1 MRKCSMLDQPKPHR
15 LFKLGLLVNPYAG
28 IGGALALK
36 GSDGVEIRE
45 KALAMGAEKKA
56 LDKTRLALEQIVS
69 IKDCVQLYV
78 ASGDMGEN
86 LVKDMGFSYSLV
98 YEPANMQTE
107 SQDSE
112 ATARALLA
120 QQVDLILFAGGDG
133 TARNVCSV
141 VGNSVPVL
149 GVPAGCKIHSAVYAI
164 TPAAAGRV
172 LQQVINGEIVSV
184 SDAEVMDIDEALFRQ
199 GRVNARQ
206 FGEMQV
212 PTELRYI
219 QAVKMGGKES
229 DELVLADIAAHII
242 EIIEDNSQHLFVM
255 GSGSTVEFI
264 MQELGIE
271 NTLLGVDVIQNN
283 QLVASDVTASELL
296 ILSTKQSCKLVLTLI
311 GGQGHIIGRGNQQLS
326 ASFLKQL
333 DKDDILLV
341 ATKSKLSNLSGR
353 PLIVDSGD
361 RVTDQQLSGLIS
373 IITGYHDQV
382 LYPVA
387 DLHSKEIV

>member
-1 MRKCSMLDQPKPHR
+1 MLNQPKPHR

-45 KALAMGAEKKA
+45 KALSMGAEKKA
-56 LDKTRLALEQIVS
+56 LDKTRLALAHIVT
-69 IKDCVQLYV
+69 IQDQVQLYV
-78 ASGDMGEN
+78 ASGDMGET
-86 LVKDMGFSYSLV
+86 LAKDMGFHYTLV
-98 YEPANMQTE
+98 YQPENLQTE
-107 SQDSE
+107 GQDTE
-112 ATARALLA
+112 ATAKALLA
-120 QQVDLILFAGGDG
+120 HQVDLILFAGGDG
-133 TARNVCSV
+133 TARNVCHV
-141 VGNSVPVL
+141 VGSSVPVL

-172 LQQVINGEIVSV
+172 LKQVIKGEIVSV
-184 SDAEVMDIDEALFRQ
+184 SDAEVMDIDEALFRN
-199 GRVNARQ
+199 GKVNARQ

-242 EIIEDNSQHLFVM
+242 EIIEDNPEHLFVM
-255 GSGSTVEFI
+255 GSGSTVEFV
-264 MQELGIE
+264 MQELGIK
-271 NTLLGVDVIQNN
+271 NTLLGVDVIKHKK
-283 QLVASDVTASELL
+283 LLASDVTASELIAL
-296 ILSTKQSCKLVLTLI
+296 TTHQNCKLVLTLI

-326 ASFLKQL
+326 ADFLTSL
-333 DKDDILLV
+333 GKDNILLV

-361 RVTDQQLSGLIS
+361 TKLDIQLSGLIS

-382 LYPVA
+382 LYPIA
-387 DLHSKEIV
+387 NLHLSIKDTV

>member
-1 MRKCSMLDQPKPHR
+1 MLNQPKPNR
-15 LFKLGLLVNPYAG
+15 VFKLGLLVNPYAG

-56 LDKTRLALEQIVS
+56 LDKTRLALEHILS
-69 IKDCVQLYV
+69 IKDQVQLYV
-78 ASGDMGEN
+78 ASGDMGEF
-86 LVKDMGFSYSLV
+86 LAKDMGFNYSVV
-98 YEPANMQTE
+98 YQPANTQTE

-112 ATARALLA
+112 ATAKALLA
-120 QQVDLILFAGGDG
+120 EHVDLILFAGGDG
-133 TARNVCSV
+133 TARNVCHV

-172 LQQVINGEIVSV
+172 LKQVIKGEIVSV

-242 EIIEDNSQHLFVM
+242 EIIEEHPEHVFVM

-264 MQELGIE
+264 MQELDIK
-271 NTLLGVDVIQNN
+271 NTLLGVDVIKNK
-283 QLVASDVTASELL
+283 QLLASDVTANEL
-296 ILSTKQSCKLVLTLI
+296 IALSTNQSCKLVLTLI

-326 ASFLKQL
+326 ADFLKHL
-333 DKDDILLV
+333 NKDNILLV
-341 ATKSKLSNLSGR
+341 ATKSKLTNLSGR

-361 RVTDQQLSGLIS
+361 MALDKQLSGLIS

-382 LYPVA
+382 LYPIANLNLPIKDTV
-387 DLHSKEIV
+387 

>member
-1 MRKCSMLDQPKPHR
+1 MLNQSKPNR

-45 KALAMGAEKKA
+45 KALALGAERKA
-56 LDKTRLALEQIVS
+56 LDKTRLTLEHILP
-69 IKDCVQLYV
+69 IKDQVQLYV
-78 ASGDMGEN
+78 ASGEMGET
-86 LVKDMGFSYSLV
+86 LAKDMGFDYLV
-98 YEPANMQTE
+98 VYQPENTQTE

-112 ATARALLA
+112 ATAKALLA
-120 QQVDLILFAGGDG
+120 HQVDLILFAGGDG
-133 TARNVCSV
+133 TARNVCHV

-172 LQQVINGEIVSV
+172 LKQVIKGEIVSV
-184 SDAEVMDIDEALFRQ
+184 SDAEVMDIDEALFRK
-199 GRVNARQ
+199 GKVNARQ

-242 EIIEDNSQHLFVM
+242 EIIEDNPEHLFIM
-255 GSGSTVEFI
+255 GSGSTVEFV
-264 MQELGIE
+264 MQELGIK
-271 NTLLGVDVIQNN
+271 NTLLGVDVIKNR
-283 QLVASDVTASELL
+283 QLLASDVTASELL
-296 ILSTKQSCKLVLTLI
+296 TLTTNQSCKLVLTLI

-326 ASFLKQL
+326 ADFLKRL
-333 DKDDILLV
+333 DKDNILLV
-341 ATKSKLSNLSGR
+341 ATKTKLSNLSGR

-361 RVTDQQLSGLIS
+361 LHVDLQLSGLIS

-382 LYPVA
+382 LYPIANLNLSIKDTV
-387 DLHSKEIV
+387 

>member
-1 MRKCSMLDQPKPHR
+1 MLNQTKTSR

-56 LDKTRLALEQIVS
+56 LDKTRLALEHIVS
-69 IKDCVQLYV
+69 LNDQVQLYV
-78 ASGDMGEN
+78 AAGDMGET
-86 LVKDMGFSYSLV
+86 LAKDMGFNYSV
-98 YEPANMQTE
+98 IYQPANTQTE

-112 ATARALLA
+112 ATAKALLA
-120 QQVDLILFAGGDG
+120 ENVDLILFAGGDG
-133 TARNVCSV
+133 TARNVCHV
-141 VGNSVPVL
+141 VGNAVPVL
-149 GVPAGCKIHSAVYAI
+149 GVPAGCKIHSGVYAI

-172 LQQVINGEIVSV
+172 LKQVINGEIVSV

-199 GRVNARQ
+199 GKVNARQ

-242 EIIEDNSQHLFVM
+242 EIIEDNPDHLFVM

-264 MQELGIE
+264 MQELGIK
-271 NTLLGVDVIQNN
+271 NTLLGVDVIKHK
-283 QLVASDVTASELL
+283 QLLASDVTASELL
-296 ILSTKQSCKLVLTLI
+296 ALTAKQNCKLVLTLI

-326 ASFLKQL
+326 ADFLTSLK
-333 DKDDILLV
+333 KDNILLV
-341 ATKSKLSNLSGR
+341 ATKTKLTHLSGR

-361 RVTDQQLSGLIS
+361 TSVDKHLSGLIN

-382 LYPVA
+382 LYPIA
-387 DLHSKEIV
+387 NLN

>member
-1 MRKCSMLDQPKPHR
+1 MLNQTKAGR
-15 LFKLGLLVNPYAG
+15 MFKLGLLVNPFAG

-56 LDKTRLALEQIVS
+56 LDKTRIALEHILP
-69 IKDCVQLYV
+69 IKDNVHLYV
-78 ASGDMGEN
+78 ASGEMGET
-86 LVKDMGFSYSLV
+86 LAKDMGFNYSVV
-98 YEPANMQTE
+98 YQPQNSQTE

-112 ATARALLA
+112 ATAKILLA

-133 TARNVCSV
+133 TARNVCHV
-141 VGNSVPVL
+141 VGNVVPVL
-149 GVPAGCKIHSAVYAI
+149 GVPAGCKIHSGVYAI

-172 LQQVINGEIVSV
+172 LKQVINGEIVSV

-242 EIIEDNSQHLFVM
+242 EVIEDNPEQLFVM

-264 MQELGIE
+264 MQELGIA
-271 NTLLGVDVIQNN
+271 NTLLGVDVIKNK
-283 QLVASDVTASELL
+283 QLVASDVTAKELL
-296 ILSTKQSCKLVLTLI
+296 TLTAKKNCKLVLTLI

-326 ASFLKQL
+326 PAFLKRL
-333 DKDDILLV
+333 GKENILLI
-341 ATKSKLSNLSGR
+341 ATKSKISNLSGR

-361 RVTDQQLSGLIS
+361 LAVDQQLSGLVS

-382 LYPVA
+382 LYPIANLQDKV
-387 DLHSKEIV
+387 

>member
-1 MRKCSMLDQPKPHR
+1 MLNQSKPNR

-45 KALAMGAEKKA
+45 KALALGAEKKA
-56 LDKTRLALEQIVS
+56 LDKTRLALEHILP
-69 IKDCVQLYV
+69 IKDQLQLYV

-86 LVKDMGFSYSLV
+86 LAKDMGFNYSVV
-98 YEPANMQTE
+98 YQPENTQTE

-112 ATARALLA
+112 ATAKALLA
-120 QQVDLILFAGGDG
+120 HQVDLILFAGGDG
-133 TARNVCSV
+133 TARNVCHI

-172 LQQVINGEIVSV
+172 LKQVIKGEIVSV
-184 SDAEVMDIDEALFRQ
+184 SDAEVMDIDEALFRK
-199 GRVNARQ
+199 GKVNARQ

-242 EIIEDNSQHLFVM
+242 EIIEDNPEHLFVM
-255 GSGSTVEFI
+255 GSGSTVEFV
-264 MQELGIE
+264 MQELGIK
-271 NTLLGVDVIQNN
+271 NTLLGVDVIKNK
-283 QLVASDVTASELL
+283 QLLASDVTASELL
-296 ILSTKQSCKLVLTLI
+296 TLTTNQSCKLVLTLI

-326 ASFLKQL
+326 ADFLKCL
-333 DKDDILLV
+333 DKDNILLV
-341 ATKSKLSNLSGR
+341 ATKTKISNLSGR

-361 RVTDQQLSGLIS
+361 THVDHQLSGLIS

-382 LYPVA
+382 LYPIANLNLSIKDTV
-387 DLHSKEIV
+387 

>member
-1 MRKCSMLDQPKPHR
+1 MLHQPNPKPNR

-36 GSDGVEIRE
+36 GSDSVEIRE

-56 LDKTRLALEQIVS
+56 LDKTRLALEHVVS
-69 IKDCVQLYV
+69 IKDQVQLYV
-78 ASGDMGEN
+78 ASGDMGET
-86 LVKDMGFSYSLV
+86 LAKEMGFNYSLV
-98 YEPANMQTE
+98 YQPEHTQTE

-112 ATARALLA
+112 ATAQALLA

-133 TARNVCSV
+133 TARNVCHV
-141 VGNSVPVL
+141 IGNKVPVL

-172 LQQVINGEIVSV
+172 LKQVINGEIVSV

-199 GRVNARQ
+199 GKVNARQ

-229 DELVLADIAAHII
+229 DELVLSDIAAHII
-242 EIIEDNSQHLFVM
+242 EIIEDNPEQLFVM
-255 GSGSTVEFI
+255 GSGSTVDFI
-264 MQELGIE
+264 MQELGIK
-271 NTLLGVDVIQNN
+271 NTLLGVDVIKNN
-283 QLVASDVTASELL
+283 QLIASDVTATELL
-296 ILSTKQSCKLVLTLI
+296 TLTAQQSHKLVLTLI
-311 GGQGHIIGRGNQQLS
+311 GGQGHVIGRGNQQLS
-326 ASFLKQL
+326 ASFLKNL
-333 DKDDILLV
+333 GKDNILLV
-341 ATKSKLSNLSGR
+341 ATKTKINNLSGR
-353 PLIVDSGD
+353 ALIVDSGD
-361 RVTDQQLSGLIS
+361 IAVDQQLSGLIS

-382 LYPVA
+382 LYPI
-387 DLHSKEIV
+387 DNLHTKEPV

>member
-1 MRKCSMLDQPKPHR
+1 MLNQSKSNR

-45 KALAMGAEKKA
+45 KALALGAEKKA
-56 LDKTRLALEQIVS
+56 LDKTRLTLEHILP
-69 IKDCVQLYV
+69 IKDQVQLYV
-78 ASGDMGEN
+78 ASGEMGET
-86 LVKDMGFSYSLV
+86 LAKDMGFNYSVV
-98 YEPANMQTE
+98 YQPENTQTE

-112 ATARALLA
+112 ATAKALLA
-120 QQVDLILFAGGDG
+120 HQVDLILFAGGDG
-133 TARNVCSV
+133 TARNVCHI

-172 LQQVINGEIVSV
+172 LEQVIKGEIVSV
-184 SDAEVMDIDEALFRQ
+184 SDAEVMDIDEALFRK
-199 GRVNARQ
+199 GKVNARQ

-242 EIIEDNSQHLFVM
+242 EIIEDNPEHLFIM
-255 GSGSTVEFI
+255 GSGSTVEFV

-271 NTLLGVDVIQNN
+271 NTLLGVDVIKNR
-283 QLVASDVTASELL
+283 QLLASDVTASELL
-296 ILSTKQSCKLVLTLI
+296 TLTTNQSCKLVLTLI

-326 ASFLKQL
+326 ADFLKRL
-333 DKDDILLV
+333 DKDNILLV
-341 ATKSKLSNLSGR
+341 ATKTKLSNLSGR

-361 RVTDQQLSGLIS
+361 TDVDLQLSGLIS

-382 LYPVA
+382 LYPIANLNLSIKDTV
-387 DLHSKEIV
+387 

>member
-1 MRKCSMLDQPKPHR
+1 MLNQSKLRR

-56 LDKTRLALEQIVS
+56 LDKTRLALEHIVP
-69 IKDCVQLYV
+69 IKDQVQLYV
-78 ASGDMGEN
+78 AAGDMGETLAN
-86 LVKDMGFSYSLV
+86 DMGFSYSVV
-98 YEPANMQTE
+98 YQPANTQTE

-112 ATARALLA
+112 ATAKALLA

-133 TARNVCSV
+133 TARNVCHVIGS
-141 VGNSVPVL
+141 SVPVL

-172 LQQVINGEIVSV
+172 LKQVIQGEIVSV
-184 SDAEVMDIDEALFRQ
+184 SDAEVMDIDEVLFRQ

-242 EIIEDNSQHLFVM
+242 EIIEDNPEYLFVM

-264 MQELGIE
+264 MQELGIK
-271 NTLLGVDVIQNN
+271 NTLLGVDVIKNK
-283 QLVASDVTASELL
+283 QLIASDVTANELL
-296 ILSTKQSCKLVLTLI
+296 AQTTSQNCKLVLTLI

-326 ASFLKQL
+326 TDFLKYL
-333 DKDDILLV
+333 DKDNILLV

-361 RVTDQQLSGLIS
+361 INLDKQLSGLIS

-382 LYPVA
+382 LYPIANLNLAIEDTV
-387 DLHSKEIV
+387 

>member
-1 MRKCSMLDQPKPHR
+1 MLNKSKTNR
-15 LFKLGLLVNPYAG
+15 LFKLGVLINPYAG

-36 GSDGVEIRE
+36 GSDGAEIRD
-45 KALAMGAEKKA
+45 KALSMGAEKKA
-56 LDKTRLALEQIVS
+56 LDKTRLALAHIVP
-69 IKDCVQLYV
+69 IQDQVQLYV
-78 ASGDMGEN
+78 ASGDMGET
-86 LVKDMGFSYSLV
+86 LVKEMGFRYCVV
-98 YEPANMQTE
+98 YQPENSQTE

-112 ATARALLA
+112 ATVKALLA
-120 QQVDLILFAGGDG
+120 HQVDLILFAGGDG
-133 TARNVCSV
+133 TARNVCHV
-141 VGNSVPVL
+141 VGSSVPVL

-172 LQQVINGEIVSV
+172 LKQVIQGEIVSV
-184 SDAEVMDIDEALFRQ
+184 SDAQVMDIDEALFRK
-199 GRVNARQ
+199 GKVNARQ

-242 EIIEDNSQHLFVM
+242 EIIEDNPEHLFVM
-255 GSGSTVEFI
+255 GSGSTVEFV
-264 MQELGIE
+264 MQELGIK
-271 NTLLGVDVIQNN
+271 NTLLGVDVIKHKH
-283 QLVASDVTASELL
+283 LLASDVTASELVAL
-296 ILSTKQSCKLVLTLI
+296 TTHQNCKLVLTLI

-326 ASFLKQL
+326 ADFLRSL
-333 DKDDILLV
+333 DKDNILLV

-361 RVTDQQLSGLIS
+361 AHVDQQLSGLIS

-382 LYPVA
+382 LYPIANLNLSTKDTV
-387 DLHSKEIV
+387 

>member
-1 MRKCSMLDQPKPHR
+1 MLNQSKSNR

-45 KALAMGAEKKA
+45 KALALGAEKKA
-56 LDKTRLALEQIVS
+56 LDKTRLTLEHILP
-69 IKDCVQLYV
+69 IKDQVQLYV
-78 ASGDMGEN
+78 ASGEMGET
-86 LVKDMGFSYSLV
+86 LAKDMGFNYSVV
-98 YEPANMQTE
+98 YQPENTQTE

-112 ATARALLA
+112 ATAKALLA
-120 QQVDLILFAGGDG
+120 HQVDLILFAGGDG
-133 TARNVCSV
+133 TARNVCHI

-172 LQQVINGEIVSV
+172 LKQVIKGEIVSV
-184 SDAEVMDIDEALFRQ
+184 SDAEVMDIDEALFRK
-199 GRVNARQ
+199 GKVNARQ

-242 EIIEDNSQHLFVM
+242 EIIEDNPEHLFIM
-255 GSGSTVEFI
+255 GSGSTVEFV

-271 NTLLGVDVIQNN
+271 NTLLGVDVIKNR
-283 QLVASDVTASELL
+283 QLLASDVTASELL
-296 ILSTKQSCKLVLTLI
+296 TLTTNQSCKLVLTLI

-326 ASFLKQL
+326 ADFLKRL
-333 DKDDILLV
+333 DKDNILLV
-341 ATKSKLSNLSGR
+341 ATKTKLSNLSGR

-361 RVTDQQLSGLIS
+361 TDVDLQLSGLIS

-382 LYPVA
+382 LYPIANLNLSIKDTV
-387 DLHSKEIV
+387 

>member
-1 MRKCSMLDQPKPHR
+1 MSNQLKPYR

-45 KALAMGAEKKA
+45 KALSMGAEKKA
-56 LDKTRLALEQIVS
+56 LDKTRLALEHIES
-69 IKDCVQLYV
+69 IKDLVQLYV
-78 ASGDMGEN
+78 ASGDMGET
-86 LVKDMGFSYSLV
+86 LAKDMGFSYSVV
-98 YEPANMQTE
+98 YQPEHAQTE

-112 ATARALLA
+112 ATAKALLA

-133 TARNVCSV
+133 TARNVCHV
-141 VGNSVPVL
+141 VGNLVPVL

-172 LQQVINGEIVSV
+172 F
-184 SDAEVMDIDEALFRQ
+184 SDAQVMDIDEALFRQ
-199 GRVNARQ
+199 GKVNARQ

-229 DELVLADIAAHII
+229 DELVLTDIAAHIV
-242 EIIEDNSQHLFVM
+242 EIIEDNPEQLFVM
-255 GSGSTVEFI
+255 GSGSTVDFI
-264 MQELGIE
+264 MQELGIK
-271 NTLLGVDVIQNN
+271 NTLLGVDVIKNK
-283 QLVASDVTASELL
+283 QLIASDVTAKELL
-296 ILSTKQSCKLVLTLI
+296 ALTAQQSHKLVLTLI

-326 ASFLKQL
+326 ASFLK
-333 DKDDILLV
+333 KIGKENILLV
-341 ATKSKLSNLSGR
+341 ATKGKISSLSGR
-353 PLIVDSGD
+353 ALIVDSGD
-361 RVTDQQLSGLIS
+361 VALDQQLSGLIS

-382 LYPVA
+382 LYPI
-387 DLHSKEIV
+387 DNLHFKDPV

>member
-1 MRKCSMLDQPKPHR
+1 MLNSDKSGR
-15 LFKLGLLVNPYAG
+15 SFKLGLLINPYAG

-36 GSDGVEIRE
+36 GSDGVEIRK

-56 LDKTRLALEQIVS
+56 LDKTRLALEHIVCM
-69 IKDCVQLYV
+69 KDQVQLYV
-78 ASGDMGEN
+78 ASGEMGET
-86 LVKDMGFSYSLV
+86 LAKEMGFSYSII
-98 YEPANMQTE
+98 YQSAKIQTE

-112 ATARALLA
+112 ATAQALLE
-120 QQVDLILFAGGDG
+120 QHVDLILFAGGDG
-133 TARNVCSV
+133 TARNVCHV
-141 VGNSVPVL
+141 IGNSVPVL
-149 GVPAGCKIHSAVYAI
+149 GIPAGCKIHSAVYAI

-172 LQQVINGEIVSV
+172 LKQVIQGEIVSV
-184 SDAEVMDIDEALFRQ
+184 SDAEVMDIDEVLFRK

-212 PTELRYI
+212 PTELGYI

-242 EIIEDNSQHLFVM
+242 EIIVDNPEQLFVM

-271 NTLLGVDVIQNN
+271 NTLLGVDIIQNK
-283 QLVASDVTASELL
+283 QLLASDVTANELL
-296 ILSTKQSCKLVLTLI
+296 ALTTKHSCKLVLTLI

-326 ASFLKQL
+326 ADFLKIL
-333 DKDDILLV
+333 GKDNILLV
-341 ATKSKLSNLSGR
+341 ATKSKLQNLSGR

-361 RVTDQQLSGLIS
+361 MATDQQLSGLIS

>member
-1 MRKCSMLDQPKPHR
+1 MLNQSKPNR

-45 KALAMGAEKKA
+45 KALALGAEKKA
-56 LDKTRLALEQIVS
+56 LDKTRLTLEHILP
-69 IKDCVQLYV
+69 IKDQVQLYV
-78 ASGDMGEN
+78 ASGEMGET
-86 LVKDMGFSYSLV
+86 LAKDMGFDYLV
-98 YEPANMQTE
+98 VYQPENTQTE

-112 ATARALLA
+112 ATAKALLA
-120 QQVDLILFAGGDG
+120 HQVDLILFAGGDG
-133 TARNVCSV
+133 TARNVCHV

-172 LQQVINGEIVSV
+172 LKQVIKGEIVSV
-184 SDAEVMDIDEALFRQ
+184 SDAEVMDIDEALFRK
-199 GRVNARQ
+199 GKVNARQ

-229 DELVLADIAAHII
+229 DEMVLADIAAHII
-242 EIIEDNSQHLFVM
+242 EIIEDNPEHLFVM
-255 GSGSTVEFI
+255 GSGSTVEFV
-264 MQELGIE
+264 MQELGIK
-271 NTLLGVDVIQNN
+271 NTLLGVDVIKNR
-283 QLVASDVTASELL
+283 QLLASDVTASELL
-296 ILSTKQSCKLVLTLI
+296 TLTTNQSCKLVLTLI

-326 ASFLKQL
+326 ADFLKRL
-333 DKDDILLV
+333 DKDNILLV
-341 ATKSKLSNLSGR
+341 ATKTKLSNLSGR

-361 RVTDQQLSGLIS
+361 TYLDLQLSGLIS

-382 LYPVA
+382 LYPIANLNLSIKDTV
-387 DLHSKEIV
+387 

>member
-1 MRKCSMLDQPKPHR
+1 
-15 LFKLGLLVNPYAG
+15 LGLLINPYAG

-56 LDKTRLALEQIVS
+56 LHKTRLALEHIVS
-69 IKDCVQLYV
+69 MKDQVHLYV
-78 ASGDMGEN
+78 ASGEMGEA
-86 LVKDMGFSYSLV
+86 LAKEMGFNYSV
-98 YEPANMQTE
+98 IYQSAEIQTE

-112 ATARALLA
+112 ATAQALLE

-133 TARNVCSV
+133 TARNVCHV
-141 VGNSVPVL
+141 IGNSVPVL
-149 GVPAGCKIHSAVYAI
+149 GIPAGCKIHSAVYAI

-172 LQQVINGEIVSV
+172 LKQVIKGEIVSV
-184 SDAEVMDIDEALFRQ
+184 SDAEVMDIDEALFRK

-242 EIIEDNSQHLFVM
+242 EIIEDNPEQLFVM

-264 MQELGIE
+264 MQELNLE
-271 NTLLGVDVIQNN
+271 NTLLGVDIIQNK
-283 QLVASDVTASELL
+283 QLLASDVTANKLL
-296 ILSTKQSCKLVLTLI
+296 ALTAKKSCKLVLTLI

-326 ASFLKQL
+326 ADFLNKL
-333 DKDDILLV
+333 GKDNILLV
-341 ATKSKLSNLSGR
+341 ATKSKLQNLSGR

-361 RVTDQQLSGLIS
+361 ITTDQQLSGLIS
-373 IITGYHDQV
+373 IVTGYHDQV
-382 LYPVA
+382 LYPIA
-387 DLHSKEIV
+387 DLHSKEII

>member
-1 MRKCSMLDQPKPHR
+1 MLNQPKLHR

-45 KALAMGAEKKA
+45 KALSMGAEKKA
-56 LDKTRLALEQIVS
+56 LDKTRLALAHIVT
-69 IKDCVQLYV
+69 IQDQVQLYV
-78 ASGDMGEN
+78 ASGDMGET
-86 LVKDMGFSYSLV
+86 LAKDMGFHYTLV
-98 YEPANMQTE
+98 YQPENLQTE
-107 SQDSE
+107 GQDTE
-112 ATARALLA
+112 ATAKALLA
-120 QQVDLILFAGGDG
+120 HQVDLILFAGGDG
-133 TARNVCSV
+133 TARNVCHV
-141 VGNSVPVL
+141 VGSSGPVL

-172 LQQVINGEIVSV
+172 LKQVIKGEIVSV
-184 SDAEVMDIDEALFRQ
+184 SDAEVMDIDEALFRN
-199 GRVNARQ
+199 GKVNARQ

-242 EIIEDNSQHLFVM
+242 EIIEDNPEHLFVM
-255 GSGSTVEFI
+255 GSGSTVEFV
-264 MQELGIE
+264 MQELGIK
-271 NTLLGVDVIQNN
+271 NTLLGVDVIKHKK
-283 QLVASDVTASELL
+283 LLASDVTASELIAL
-296 ILSTKQSCKLVLTLI
+296 TTHQNCKLVLTLI

-326 ASFLKQL
+326 ADFLTSL
-333 DKDDILLV
+333 GKDNILLV

-361 RVTDQQLSGLIS
+361 TKLDIQLSGLIS

-382 LYPVA
+382 LYPIA
-387 DLHSKEIV
+387 NLHLSIKDTV

>member
-1 MRKCSMLDQPKPHR
+1 MLNQSKPNR

-45 KALAMGAEKKA
+45 KALALGAEKKA
-56 LDKTRLALEQIVS
+56 LDKTRLTLEHILP
-69 IKDCVQLYV
+69 IKDQVQLYV
-78 ASGDMGEN
+78 ASGEMGET
-86 LVKDMGFSYSLV
+86 LAKDMGFDYLV
-98 YEPANMQTE
+98 VYQPENTQTE

-112 ATARALLA
+112 ATAKALLA
-120 QQVDLILFAGGDG
+120 HQVDLILFAGGDG
-133 TARNVCSV
+133 TARNVCHV

-172 LQQVINGEIVSV
+172 LKQVIKGEIVSV
-184 SDAEVMDIDEALFRQ
+184 SDAEVMDIDEALFRK
-199 GRVNARQ
+199 GKVNARQ

-229 DELVLADIAAHII
+229 DEMVLADIAAHII
-242 EIIEDNSQHLFVM
+242 EIIEDNPEHLFVM
-255 GSGSTVEFI
+255 GSGSTVEFV
-264 MQELGIE
+264 MQELGIK
-271 NTLLGVDVIQNN
+271 NTLLGVDVIKNR
-283 QLVASDVTASELL
+283 QLLASDVTASELL
-296 ILSTKQSCKLVLTLI
+296 TLTTNQSCKLVLTLI

-326 ASFLKQL
+326 ADFLKRL
-333 DKDDILLV
+333 DKDNILLV
-341 ATKSKLSNLSGR
+341 ATKTKLSNLSGR

-361 RVTDQQLSGLIS
+361 TYVDLQLSGLIS

-382 LYPVA
+382 LYPIANLNLSIKDTV
-387 DLHSKEIV
+387 

>member
-1 MRKCSMLDQPKPHR
+1 MLNKPKPFR

-45 KALAMGAEKKA
+45 KALSMGAEKKA
-56 LDKTRLALEQIVS
+56 IDKTRLALEHIVA
-69 IKDCVQLYV
+69 IKDQVLLYV
-78 ASGDMGEN
+78 ASGDMGET
-86 LVKDMGFSYSLV
+86 LAKDMGFNYCVV
-98 YEPANMQTE
+98 YQPENTQTE

-112 ATARALLA
+112 ATAKALLA
-120 QQVDLILFAGGDG
+120 EQVDLILFAGGDG
-133 TARNVCSV
+133 TARNVCHII
-141 VGNSVPVL
+141 GNSVPVL

-172 LQQVINGEIVSV
+172 LKQVIKGEIVSV
-184 SDAEVMDIDEALFRQ
+184 SDAEVMDIDEVLFRE

-242 EIIEDNSQHLFVM
+242 EIIEDHPDYLFVM

-264 MQELGIE
+264 MLELGIK
-271 NTLLGVDVIQNN
+271 NTLLGVDVIKNK
-283 QLVASDVTASELL
+283 QLMASDVTASELL
-296 ILSTKQSCKLVLTLI
+296 ALTTNQNCKLVLTLI

-326 ASFLKQL
+326 ADFLTSIV
-333 DKDDILLV
+333 KDNILLV

-361 RVTDQQLSGLIS
+361 TNVDKQLSGLIS

-382 LYPVA
+382 LYPIANLNLPIKDTV
-387 DLHSKEIV
+387 

>member
-1 MRKCSMLDQPKPHR
+1 MNQPKTGR

-36 GSDGVEIRE
+36 GSDGAEIRE
-45 KALAMGAEKKA
+45 KALAMGAEQKA
-56 LDKTRLALEQIVS
+56 IEKTRLALEHIVS
-69 IKDCVQLYV
+69 IKDQVQLYV
-78 ASGDMGEN
+78 ATGDMGET
-86 LVKDMGFSYSLV
+86 LAKALGFNYHLV
-98 YEPANMQTE
+98 YQPENKQTE

-112 ATARALLA
+112 ATAQALLE

-133 TARNVCSV
+133 TARNLCHIIGS
-141 VGNSVPVL
+141 SVPVL

-172 LQQVINGEIVSV
+172 LKQVIKGEIVSV

-199 GRVNARQ
+199 GKVNARQ

-242 EIIEDNSQHLFVM
+242 EIIEDNPEQLFVM
-255 GSGSTVEFI
+255 GSGSTVDFI
-264 MQELGIE
+264 MQEMGIK
-271 NTLLGVDVIQNN
+271 NTLLGVDVIKNK
-283 QLVASDVTASELL
+283 QLIASDLTATELL
-296 ILSTKQSCKLVLTLI
+296 DLTATQSHKLVLTLI

-326 ASFLKQL
+326 APFLKKL
-333 DKDDILLV
+333 GKDNILLV
-341 ATKSKLSNLSGR
+341 ATKGKINSLCGR
-353 PLIVDSGD
+353 ALVVDSGD
-361 RVTDQQLSGLIS
+361 LAVDQQLSGLIS

-382 LYPVA
+382 LYPI
-387 DLHSKEIV
+387 DNLHSEEPV

>member
-1 MRKCSMLDQPKPHR
+1 MPNLNKSIRA
-15 LFKLGLLVNPYAG
+15 FKLGVLINPYAG

-56 LDKTRLALEQIVS
+56 LDKTRLALEFIVS
-69 IKDCVQLYV
+69 IKDQVHLYV
-78 ASGDMGEN
+78 ASGDMGES
-86 LVKDMGFSYSLV
+86 LAKDMGFNYSVV
-98 YEPANMQTE
+98 YQPANSQTE

-112 ATARALLA
+112 GTAQALLA

-133 TARNVCSV
+133 TARNVCQV
-141 VGNSVPVL
+141 VGSSVPVL

-172 LQQVINGEIVSV
+172 LKQVINGEIVSV

-242 EIIEDNSQHLFVM
+242 EIIEDNSEHLFVM

-264 MQELGIE
+264 MQELGIK
-271 NTLLGVDVIQNN
+271 NTLLGVDVIKNN
-283 QLVASDVTASELL
+283 QLIARDVTASELL
-296 ILSTKQSCKLVLTLI
+296 ALTAHQNCKLVLTLI

-326 ASFLKQL
+326 AEFLQCL
-333 DKDDILLV
+333 DKDNILLV

-361 RVTDQQLSGLIS
+361 THVDKQLSGLIS

-382 LYPVA
+382 LYPIANLNLVTE
-387 DLHSKEIV
+387 DTV